1 MNITEEKEQQKLDF
15 GLQCLMTIAAC
26 YGYGNDAEYNQASLR
41 AESVADLTRQLVDF
55 CRTGR
60 C

>member
-1 MNITEEKEQQKLDF
+1 MVGDRLGDIRAGQENDL
-15 GLQCLMTIAAC
+15 LTIAAC

-55 CRTGR
+55 CRTGH
-60 C
+60 